1 MAGEVGIYIIDAC
14 CIVGLENAHTGQSQ
28 QDIYPAV
35 EQRKIWDGL
44 QALAEAGQL
53 KIVIEVIREISA
65 RTQGGAERLKA
76 LPKTRVQRTSAIMSE
91 YQNLVSEFTRWR
103 SDGQSI
109 FDSGDPWLI
118 STARIKGYTVLTD
131 ETPFSTKTTKWR
143 RGKPLI
149 PDVCGRKQVVCFIGL
164 REFAKQNGWLD

>member
-109 FDSGDPWLI
+109 FDSGDPW
-118 STARIKGYTVLTD
+118 
-131 ETPFSTKTTKWR
+131 
-143 RGKPLI
+143 
-149 PDVCGRKQVVCFIGL
+149 
-164 REFAKQNGWLD
+164 

>member
-1 MAGEVGIYIIDAC
+1 MVSLSPDPLPLTPLPGT
-14 CIVGLENAHTGQSQ
+14 LL
-28 QDIYPAV
+28 
-35 EQRKIWDGL
+35 L

-53 KIVIEVIREISA
+53 KTVNEVVREISA
-65 RTQGGAERLKA
+65 RAQEGAERLKA
-76 LPKTRVQRTSAIMSE
+76 LPKTRVQRTSAIMAE
-91 YQNLVSEFTRWR
+91 YQSLVDEFPKWR

-131 ETPFSTKTTKWR
+131 ETPAATKTTKWR